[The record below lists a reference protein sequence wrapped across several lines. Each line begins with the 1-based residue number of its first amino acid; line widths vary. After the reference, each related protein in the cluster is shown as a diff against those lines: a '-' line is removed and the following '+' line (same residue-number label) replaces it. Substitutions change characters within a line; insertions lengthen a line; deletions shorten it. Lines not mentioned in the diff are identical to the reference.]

1 MAIAPGTRLGPYE
14 ITSPLG
20 VGGMG
25 EVYRALDINLKRA
38 TAIKVLPESV
48 STDPDRLARFQR
60 EAEVLAALNHPNI
73 AAVYGLE
80 RSGASIAMAMEL
92 VEGPTLAERIVQGP
106 VPVEETLAIARQ
118 IAEGLEAAHEQGIVH
133 RDLKPANVK
142 LRPDGTVKIL
152 DFGLAKALE
161 PAAAVSA
168 VTSLSPTITSPALT
182 QMGMLLGTAAY
193 MSPEQARG
201 RPVDKRADI
210 WAFGCVVFELLT
222 GRRAFEGEDV
232 SMTLAEVMKST
243 PDWTALPPL
252 PPTVLLCLQRCLI
265 KDVRLRLRDIGEM
278 RLALAGAFDV
288 QQLIGPSVEASPQ
301 VTRVPWRWLVPAA
314 TISAIAAAAAVWWL
328 QPPPAPP
335 PEAPLPQ
342 VVRFDINAP
351 VGSRILPGTPAISP
365 DGGNIAYSMAG
376 PDRVPRLYV
385 RSMQS
390 AEARVLPGTENGVHP
405 FWSPDGRSLAFVID
419 RTLKRIDLAGSMPRE
434 LATVSGPWHGS
445 WGRSGEILFSAL
457 GIRRISAEGGTS
469 EPAVVLD
476 EKTGEIGGGFPAF
489 LTDGRRF
496 IVRIERKDES
506 ALELA
511 SLDSKE
517 RTKLVDNV
525 LSAPFLVPTPGGVTY
540 LMYLRDEALVV
551 HELDEA
557 AGRMRGTPRVLIE
570 GMGRV
575 ANPPMMPTL
584 GISPSG
590 VIAYQ
595 VGGGFTSMV
604 LHWIDPSGNPISETP
619 LDVTGQNPTLSPDGR
634 QLALDVLS
642 GNDRDIWVTD
652 VARGVTSRVTH
663 GGGQDRSPA
672 WSPDG
677 QRIAFS
683 RGKKLFVV
691 RADGNESETELATVD
706 GLPQSWSPDGKYLLY
721 QAQRQLFLWSFADSM
736 SMQVGARAG
745 TSRWGQF
752 SPDSRAIAYTSDESG
767 RDEVYIQMAPPASG
781 RVRVSTTG
789 GSLPHWGRT
798 SSELFFLAADR
809 SMTSVNVQI
818 GETLSAGTPRT
829 RFPLQ
834 AGAVFTNVRYDFDPL
849 RQRFLVPRIQAESV
863 ADTPITVV
871 LNWWTE
877 FVKRPD

>member
-80 RSGASIAMAMEL
+80 RTGASIALAMEL
-92 VEGPTLAERIVQGP
+92 VEGPTLADRILQGA
-106 VPVEETLAIARQ
+106 VPVEETLGIARQ

-133 RDLKPANVK
+133 RDLKPANIK

-161 PAAAVSA
+161 PTAVSSVA
-168 VTSLSPTITSPALT
+168 SISPTITSPALT
-182 QMGMLLGTAAY
+182 RMGMLLGTAAY

-222 GRRAFEGEDV
+222 GRRAFDGEDV
-232 SMTLAEVMKST
+232 SLTIAEVMKSEPAWAT
-243 PDWTALPPL
+243 LPAL

-265 KDVRLRLRDIGEM
+265 KDARLRLRDIGEM
-278 RLALAGAFDV
+278 RLALAGSVDV
-288 QQLIGPSVEASPQ
+288 QQLIGAPNTTSPQ
-301 VTRVPWRWLVPAA
+301 TTRIPWRWLLPAA
-314 TISAIAAAAAVWWL
+314 TLSALAAGAAVWWL

-335 PEAPLPQ
+335 PEPPLPQ
-342 VVRFDINAP
+342 VVRFEIHAP
-351 VGSRILPGTPAISP
+351 AGSRILPGTPAISP
-365 DGGNIAYSMAG
+365 DGRSIAYSMAG

-385 RSMQS
+385 RNLQSM
-390 AEARVLPGTENGVHP
+390 EARVLPGTETGVHP

-419 RTLKRIDLAGSMPRE
+419 RTLKRVELAGGLPRE
-434 LATVSGPWHGS
+434 LANVSGPWHGS
-445 WGRSGEILFSAL
+445 WGRSGEILFSAF
-457 GIRRISAEGGTS
+457 GIRRISAEGGASTA
-469 EPAVVLD
+469 AVQID
-476 EKTGEIGGGFPAF
+476 ETAGELGSGFPAF
-489 LTDGRRF
+489 LSDSRRF
-496 IVRIERKDES
+496 IVRIERKDQS
-506 ALELA
+506 DLELA

-517 RTKLVDNV
+517 RTRLVDNV
-525 LSAPFLVPTPGGVTY
+525 LSAPLLVPTPRGGTY

-551 HELDEA
+551 QELDEST
-557 AGRMRGTPRVLIE
+557 GTMRGTPRVLVE
-570 GMGRV
+570 GIGRV
-575 ANPPMMPTL
+575 ANPPLMPTL
-584 GISPSG
+584 GVSPAG

-604 LHWIDPSGNPISETP
+604 LHWIDPSGKPVSETP

-634 QLALDVLS
+634 LLALDVLS
-642 GNDRDIWVTD
+642 GNDRDVWVAD

-691 RADGNESETELATVD
+691 RADGNGNETELADVD

-721 QAQRQLFLWSFADSM
+721 QTQRQLFLWSFADST
-736 SMQVGARAG
+736 STQVGARAG

-789 GSLPHWGRT
+789 GTLPRWGRT
-798 SSELFFLAADR
+798 SGELLFLAADR
-809 SMTSVNVQI
+809 SMTRVDVRI
-818 GETLSAGTPRT
+818 GETLSAGTPKAL
-829 RFPLQ
+829 FPLQ
-834 AGAVFTNVRYDFDPL
+834 AGAVFTNVRYDYDPT

-877 FVKRPD
+877 FVGRSN